1 MEEITVGEPVK
12 GENERTTQIQGVGTM
27 VFCETTSGRRPYLR
41 IDVNFEDGQR
51 YIYSNIDEL
60 LKKFEGR
67 RVELNIKDTD
77 FISGMIR
84 EDTFFSLHADE
95 DNEEL

>member
-1 MEEITVGEPVK
+1 MEEVTVGEPVK
-12 GENERTTQIQGVGTM
+12 GENERTTQIQGVGTV

-67 RVELNIKDTD
+67 RVNLNIKDTE
-77 FISGMIR
+77 FVASMVS
-84 EDTFFSLHADE
+84 EDTFFSLHADD
-95 DNEEL
+95 DNEEM